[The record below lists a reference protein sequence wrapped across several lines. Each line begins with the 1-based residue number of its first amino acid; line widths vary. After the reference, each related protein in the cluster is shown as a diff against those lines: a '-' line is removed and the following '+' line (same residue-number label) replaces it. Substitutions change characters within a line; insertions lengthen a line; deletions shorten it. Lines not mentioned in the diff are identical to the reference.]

1 MALKQNRTRQ
11 TRTTKA
17 AAAGPDNP
25 FTGGGV
31 ANSPG
36 KRPGPRSPGGHRKDA
51 SRVSRGPAPERKP
64 TRGARRSSAEGLE
77 LATRGHAERAQ
88 GTRNPPARKRMPRKA
103 RRAAVG

>member
-11 TRTTKA
+11 TRKTKA

-31 ANSPG
+31 ANSPR
-36 KRPGPRSPGGHRKDA
+36 KPPGPRSPGGHRKA
-51 SRVSRGPAPERKP
+51 ESRVSRGPAPE
-64 TRGARRSSAEGLE
+64 
-77 LATRGHAERAQ
+77 
-88 GTRNPPARKRMPRKA
+88 RKRMPRKA